1 MYLFTLYNFAVTG
14 SARPDALFLAWG
26 PRGVSSERIG
36 QGVLGLL
43 LDARFGILP
52 YVPLLLL
59 AGAGLVLGGG
69 RRFAVILPAAAAY
82 YLTVASADNWSGAV
96 CNLGRYV
103 MPLVPL
109 GVALVGI
116 AVARVESRRGAMVLV
131 LALASWTALLALALR
146 QDPHAA
152 NDSALLLARSTYA
165 DGLQYIPTL
174 FIRTW
179 ADASPG
185 LAARILAW
193 VLLAAVVA
201 FWLRRVATSQQDAGR
216 SPLRALAGIAATLLL
231 AAFVLE
237 RLTPATRTV
246 PKWPSAIAA
255 DAEATVFIQGAS
267 VVREDEAIVGPGSV
281 EILVRAPVSRSSI
294 VVTLGGGGGFA
305 QVAGRPP
312 HALRPTGGLVE
323 VPLSAYHEVR
333 GRGRNA
339 AFSRGYMWLDEEAVL
354 RPMRMEL
361 GAGEVR

>member
-1 MYLFTLYNFAVTG
+1 MT
-14 SARPDALFLAWG
+14 
-26 PRGVSSERIG
+26 
-36 QGVLGLL
+36 
-43 LDARFGILP
+43 
-52 YVPLLLL
+52 
-59 AGAGLVLGGG
+59 
-69 RRFAVILPAAAAY
+69 
-82 YLTVASADNWSGAV
+82 
-96 CNLGRYV
+96 
-103 MPLVPL
+103 
-109 GVALVGI
+109 
-116 AVARVESRRGAMVLV
+116 LV

-152 NDSALLLARSTYA
+152 NDSALLLANSTYA

-193 VLLAAVVA
+193 LFLAAAAA
-201 FWLRRVATSQQDAGR
+201 FWVRRAAGSGGDAGR
-216 SPLRALAGIAATLLL
+216 SPLRALAGIAAMLLVVSL
-231 AAFVLE
+231 ALE
-237 RLTPATRTV
+237 RLTPATRTS
-246 PKWPSAIAA
+246 PKWRWAIVA
-255 DAEATVFIQGAS
+255 DAEATVFLQGAS
-267 VVREDEAIVGPGSV
+267 VVREDEAIVGPGAV

-305 QVAGRPP
+305 RVAGRPP

-361 GAGEVR
+361 GASEVR